1 MVISE
6 LLTNALILAIIVYI
20 LHSLLEIYIL
30 IRAEYEE
37 MKQPGQPKKPGGYFQ

>member
-1 MVISE
+1 MIPE
-6 LLTNALILAIIVYI
+6 YLANALTLAIIVYI

-37 MKQPGQPKKPGGYFQ
+37 MKQPGQPKQPGGYFQ